1 MNGRFERF
9 APLAG
14 VVFFLLAVAAG
25 IVGGETPSADDPTG
39 EVVSFWEDEEGKQI
53 AASLLIAWASLF
65 FVWFAASWRAAIAGA
80 EGGAGRLAS
89 IVYGGALIFAT
100 GAALL
105 AGLSFGAAET
115 AGDVPPAVTQ
125 TLSVLSSEL
134 FFPLAVGISLFLLGS
149 GVAILRTRVLP
160 VWLGWVALLLGILAV
175 TPAGFFAF
183 LAAILLTVVF
193 SILLF
198 LRAGAAA
205 GGPTPPAGA
214 PGSPS

>member
-14 VVFFLLAVAAG
+14 VIFFLLVVAAAV
-25 IVGGETPSADDPTG
+25 VGGETPSTEDPTG

-53 AASLLIAWASLF
+53 ASSILLAWASVF

-89 IVYGGALIFAT
+89 IVYGGAVIFAT
-100 GAALL
+100 GAAGL
-105 AGLSFGAAET
+105 ASVAFGAAET

-125 TLSVLSSEL
+125 TLSVLNSVL

-149 GVAILRTRVLP
+149 AVAILRTRVLP
-160 VWLGWVALLLGILAV
+160 VWLGWVALVLGVLAV
-175 TPAGFFAF
+175 TPVGFWALLAGIV
-183 LAAILLTVVF
+183 LIVVF

-205 GGPTPPAGA
+205 GGPTPPAAA